1 MEDVSITDN
10 VYYWVHGVHVKN
22 L

>member
-10 VYYWVHGVHVKN
+10 VYYLVQVKN